1 MWKRFWAGARVPVL
15 ALTLGITLT
24 LLLAQISTMR

>member
-1 MWKRFWAGARVPVL
+1 MLKRFWEEVRIPVL
-15 ALTLGITLT
+15 ALTIGITVT